1 MELLR
6 MKTIGVIGGMS
17 WESTQTYYRLMNQK
31 VREQLGGLHSA
42 KLVLYS
48 VDFAEIEPLQHAG
61 DWDGTA
67 EILTEA
73 AQALETAGAD
83 FIVLAT
89 NTMHKVAPEIELAVN
104 IPLLHIADATAA
116 ALQADGITTV
126 ALLGTK
132 FTMEQDFYRQ
142 RLEDHGI
149 CVVVPNATQRS
160 RVHEVIFN
168 ELCLGKIEAN
178 SKAEYLEII
187 QEMAEFGAEG
197 VVLGCTE
204 ISLLI
209 NQSDTAIKLYDT
221 AEIHATSAVAF
232 ALK

>member
-1 MELLR
+1 

-17 WESTQTYYRLMNQK
+17 WESTQTYYRLINQQ

-42 KLVLYS
+42 KLILYS

-149 CVVVPNATQRS
+149 CVVVPEIRERNRI
-160 RVHEVIFN
+160 HEVIFK
-168 ELCLGKIEAN
+168 ELCLGKTEPQ
-178 SKAEYLEII
+178 SKADYLNIINKLAEYGADAII
-187 QEMAEFGAEG
+187 
-197 VVLGCTE
+197 LGCTE
-204 ISLLI
+204 IGLLI
-209 NQSDTAIKLYDT
+209 SQADTKIKLYDT
-221 AEIHATSAVAF
+221 TEIHADQAVKF
-232 ALK
+232 ALS

>member
-1 MELLR
+1 
-6 MKTIGVIGGMS
+6 MKIIGVIGGMS
-17 WESTQTYYRLMNQK
+17 WESTQTYYRLINQK
-31 VREQLGGLHSA
+31 IREQLGGLHSA
-42 KLVLYS
+42 KLILYS

-104 IPLLHIADATAA
+104 IPLLHIADATAE

-149 CVVVPNATQRS
+149 CVVVPSSAQRN
-160 RVHEVIFN
+160 RVHEIIFN

-178 SKAEYLEII
+178 SKADYLEII

-209 NQSDTAIKLYDT
+209 NQLDTTIKLYDT
-221 AEIHATSAVAF
+221 TEIHAARAVAS

>member
-1 MELLR
+1 MESLR

-17 WESTQTYYRLMNQK
+17 WESTQTYYRLINQK
-31 VREQLGGLHSA
+31 IREQLGGLHSA
-42 KLVLYS
+42 KLILYS
-48 VDFAEIEPLQHAG
+48 VDFAEVEPLQHAG

-104 IPLLHIADATAA
+104 IPLVHIADATAA
-116 ALQADGITTV
+116 ALQADGITTI

-132 FTMEQDFYRQ
+132 FTMEQEFYRQ

-149 CVVVPNATQRS
+149 CVVVPNTKQRN
-160 RVHEVIFN
+160 RVHEIIFN

-178 SKAEYLEII
+178 SKADYLEII

-209 NQSDTAIKLYDT
+209 NQTDTTIKLYDT
-221 AEIHATSAVAF
+221 AEIHAASAVAF

>member
-1 MELLR
+1 

-17 WESTQTYYRLMNQK
+17 WESTQTYYRLINQK

-42 KLVLYS
+42 KLILYS

-73 AQALETAGAD
+73 AQALETAGAE

-89 NTMHKVAPEIELAVN
+89 NTMHKVAPEIELAVH

-116 ALQADGITTV
+116 ALQADGVTTV

-142 RLEDHGI
+142 RLEEHGI
-149 CVVVPNATQRS
+149 CVVVPNAAQRN
-160 RVHEVIFN
+160 RVHEVIFG
-168 ELCLGKIEAN
+168 ELCRGKVEAN
-178 SKAEYLEII
+178 SKVDYLEII

-197 VVLGCTE
+197 VILGCTE
-204 ISLLI
+204 IGMLI
-209 NQSDTAIKLYDT
+209 NQSDTTIKLYDT
-221 AEIHATSAVAF
+221 TEIHATSAVTF

>member
-1 MELLR
+1 

-17 WESTQTYYRLMNQK
+17 WESTQTYYRLINQK
-31 VREQLGGLHSA
+31 IREQLGGLHSA
-42 KLVLYS
+42 KLILYS
-48 VDFAEIEPLQHAG
+48 VDFAGIEPLQHAG

-149 CVVVPNATQRS
+149 CVVVPSAAQRN
-160 RVHEVIFN
+160 RVHEIIFN

-178 SKAEYLEII
+178 SKADYLEII

-209 NQSDTAIKLYDT
+209 NQLDTTIKLYDT
-221 AEIHATSAVAF
+221 TAIHAASAVAS

>member
-1 MELLR
+1 

-17 WESTQTYYRLMNQK
+17 WESTQTYYRLINQK
-31 VREQLGGLHSA
+31 IREQLGGLHSA
-42 KLVLYS
+42 KLILYS

-116 ALQADGITTV
+116 ALQADGTTTV

-149 CVVVPNATQRS
+149 CVVVPSAAQRN
-160 RVHEVIFN
+160 RVHEIIFN

-178 SKAEYLEII
+178 SKADYLEII

-209 NQSDTAIKLYDT
+209 NQLDTTIKLYDT
-221 AEIHATSAVAF
+221 TEIHATSAVAS

>member
-1 MELLR
+1 

-17 WESTQTYYRLMNQK
+17 WESTQTYYRLINQK

-42 KLVLYS
+42 KLILYS
-48 VDFAEIEPLQHAG
+48 VDFAEVEPLQHAG

-116 ALQADGITTV
+116 ALQADGITTI

-149 CVVVPNATQRS
+149 CVVVPNAAQRN
-160 RVHEVIFN
+160 RVHEIIFN

-178 SKAEYLEII
+178 SKADYLEII

-209 NQSDTAIKLYDT
+209 NQTDTTIKLYDT
-221 AEIHATSAVAF
+221 TEIHAASAVAF